1 MAGMDNLDT
10 KSRIK
15 MCARRLFA
23 ERGVEAVTVREIVAA
38 SGAKNGGSLNY
49 YFKSKEGLISELLA
63 DLFRDSSDGWL
74 EGLSDLHR
82 AGGPTD
88 VRDIVTILVRYPD
101 ESKMEDP
108 SPTASRFL
116 NSLLSTRRKMV
127 RDFLETMNF
136 SVFGQMLRYIRELKS
151 DLPHP
156 VIEQRLIYFSWYIIS
171 AKAAYESYIAS
182 GKKNPVWEGFDPLQN
197 LIDCGTGLLEAPC
210 SANEMEIAKAND
222 KPKKAGKA
230 QARTRALDAAFPS

>member
-1 MAGMDNLDT
+1 MDGLDT

-15 MCARRLFA
+15 VCARRLFA

-49 YFKSKEGLISELLA
+49 YFKSKEGLISELLT

-74 EGLSDLHR
+74 EGLSTLQR
-82 AGGPTD
+82 AGGPNS
-88 VRDIVTILVRYPD
+88 VRDVVTVLVRWPA

-108 SPTASRFL
+108 SPTANRFL
-116 NSLLSTRRKMV
+116 NSLLSTRRKTV

-136 SVFGQMLRYIRELKS
+136 SVFGQMLRYIREMKS
-151 DLPHP
+151 DLPQP

-182 GKKNPVWEGFDPLQN
+182 GKKNPIWEGFDPLQN

-210 SANEMEIAKAND
+210 SGKELEISQASSGS
-222 KPKKAGKA
+222 KKASKA
-230 QARTRALDAAFPS
+230 HARTRALDAAFPS